1 MIVTITPDQ
10 DMEAGLP
17 AHAEEDEDWVYAIVT
32 ATGTTHL
39 SDSASELIGIGLDG
53 YPVTVETDDDATA
66 ALEMRY
72 DDLLGYAAHFQRFLV
87 AAAQENDVVNL
98 VEVDDETLTTMLQ
111 ERSIPFSGPSWTF
124 PVPLV
129 LLVTDYTP
137 YTTIPAPQGNLVWLD
152 PSTELTYL
160 QSLDRVGA
168 VKLFIRQSSREVEP
182 SRS

>member
-1 MIVTITPDQ
+1 VIITISPDQ
-10 DMEAGLP
+10 DMASGLP
-17 AHAEEDEDWVYAIVT
+17 AHSEEDEEWVYAVVT

-39 SDSASELIGIGLDG
+39 ADSASELIGLGMDG
-53 YPVTVETDDDATA
+53 YPVEIETDDEATA

-87 AAAQENDVVNL
+87 AAAQENGVVNL
-98 VEVDDETLTTMLQ
+98 SNLGDDVLTAMLQ
-111 ERSIPFSGPSWTF
+111 ERSIPYTGPLWTV

-129 LLVTDYTP
+129 LLVTDYAP
-137 YTTIPAPQGNLVWLD
+137 YTTRPAPQGNLVWLD

-168 VKLFIRQSSREVEP
+168 IKLFIRQSSQRIEP
-182 SRS
+182 V